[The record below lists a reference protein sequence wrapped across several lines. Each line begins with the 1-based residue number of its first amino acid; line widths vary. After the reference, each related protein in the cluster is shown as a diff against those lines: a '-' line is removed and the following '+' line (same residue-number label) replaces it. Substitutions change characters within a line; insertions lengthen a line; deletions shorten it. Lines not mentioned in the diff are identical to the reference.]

1 MLPPAAG
8 LRSIPAAPPFD
19 IRLFLITRFSGPF
32 GSMSRTVLVDS
43 SNTQFS
49 KIRVPLPVNRM
60 ALVSPKFVKVTLR
73 NFAVSLEPP
82 QTSPVRYAPAG
93 QSIFRVWSSR
103 RMSVAVLG
111 IERLTEPRQTIWPLL
126 LLLVSAT
133 LMAALRLEHG
143 CAVVQVLP
151 LPVAET

>member
-1 MLPPAAG
+1 MLPPTAG
-8 LRSIPAAPPFD
+8 LRSIPLALFD

-60 ALVSPKFVKVTLR
+60 ALESPKFVKVTLR
-73 NFAVSLEPP
+73 SFAVSFEPP
-82 QTSPVRYAPAG
+82 QNSPVRYAPAG
-93 QSIFRVWSSR
+93 QSIFRVWSSGK
-103 RMSVAVLG
+103 MSVMVLG
-111 IERLTEPRQTIWPLL
+111 IERLTEPRQIIWPLL

-133 LMAALRLEHG
+133 LMAALRLWHG
-143 CAVVQVLP
+143 CVAVHVLP